1 MPIKEIAMSQFE
13 DSFSGMN
20 LRPLLQ
26 IARELGCAMYFPR
39 RTGEL
44 VVSHYR
50 MVRRVR
56 INARRTDAPRALS
69 TFLKQVARLM
79 A

>member
-1 MPIKEIAMSQFE
+1 MSKCKY
-13 DSFSGMN
+13 SFSGMN
-20 LRPLLQ
+20 LRPLLRV
-26 IARELGCAMYFPR
+26 ARELGCAMYCPR

-50 MVRRVR
+50 IARRVR

-69 TFLKQVARLM
+69 CFLKQVASLT